1 MTNFYKTHPLT
12 DTLADGT
19 EVHLVLPIERTGN
32 RPLYT
37 SSQGKPYSHV
47 RVLNKQTGT
56 HEWIYREQVP
66 IMDTTPVNRFNGH
79 RKQRYHK
86 MSHFGNIFLSHAV
99 ALAWIGPQ
107 PGTSSR
113 QTGGVASAEKGN
125 QERYEC
131 HHLNG
136 ITLDNRADNLIW
148 LSHKEHRLFDTVQR
162 ALRMAG
168 RDLTK
173 MSREEIISITRK
185 YRLVDPAEQMEYEM
199 THHCEC

>member
-1 MTNFYKTHPLT
+1 MKHSNFFKTHPLT

-32 RPLYT
+32 RPLYVSAT
-37 SSQGKPYSHV
+37 GRPYSHV
-47 RVLNKQTGT
+47 RVRIKEKGT

-107 PGTSSR
+107 PVDENGR
-113 QTGGVASAEKGN
+113 N
-125 QERYEC
+125 FEC

-136 ITLDNRADNLIW
+136 VTLDNRVENVIW
-148 LSHKEHRLFDTVQR
+148 LSRKEHRLFDTVQR

-185 YRLVDPAEQMEYEM
+185 YRLVDPAKRMEYEM
-199 THHCEC
+199 THHMEF

>member
-1 MTNFYKTHPLT
+1 MKQLNFNQTHPLT

-32 RPLYT
+32 RPLYVSAT
-37 SSQGKPYSHV
+37 GHPYSHV
-47 RVLNKQTGT
+47 RVRNKEKGT

-79 RKQRYHK
+79 RKQRYYK
-86 MSHFGNIFLSHAV
+86 MSHFGCIFLAHAV

-107 PGTSSR
+107 PVDENGC
-113 QTGGVASAEKGN
+113 N
-125 QERYEC
+125 YEC

-136 ITLDNRADNLIW
+136 VTLDNRVENVIW
-148 LSHKEHRLFDTVQR
+148 LSRKEHRLFDTVQR

-199 THHCEC
+199 THHMEF

>member
-1 MTNFYKTHPLT
+1 MAKILDLTNHPLT

-19 EVHLVLPIERTGN
+19 VVRLVLPLERTGN

-37 SSQGKPYSHV
+37 SAPGKPFSHV
-47 RVLNKQTGT
+47 LVLNKEKGT
-56 HEWIYREQVP
+56 HEWVYREQVP
-66 IMDTTPVNRFNGH
+66 ILDTTPVNRFNGN

-86 MSHFGNIFLSHAV
+86 MSHFGHIYLAHAV

-107 PGTSSR
+107 PIDENG
-113 QTGGVASAEKGN
+113 ELF
-125 QERYEC
+125 EC

-148 LSHKEHRLFDTVQR
+148 LSHDDHRLFDTVQR

-173 MSREEIISITRK
+173 MSRSEIISLTRH
-185 YRLVDPAEQMEYEM
+185 YNVSDPADIMEYEL
-199 THHCEC
+199 THHMEC

>member
-1 MTNFYKTHPLT
+1 MAKILDLTNHPLT

-19 EVHLVLPIERTGN
+19 EVHLVLPLERTGN

-37 SSQGKPYSHV
+37 SAPGKPFSHV
-47 RVLNKQTGT
+47 LVPNKEKGT
-56 HEWIYREQVP
+56 HEWVYREQVP

-107 PGTSSR
+107 PKDKNGIPF
-113 QTGGVASAEKGN
+113 
-125 QERYEC
+125 EC

-136 ITLDNRADNLIW
+136 ITLDNRVENLIW
-148 LSHKEHRLFDTVQR
+148 LSRADHRHFDAVQR
-162 ALRMAG
+162 DLRLSG

-173 MSREEIISITRK
+173 MSRTEIISITISRSSDTSCRSSIASGL
-185 YRLVDPAEQMEYEM
+185 YPDIHIDVS
-199 THHCEC
+199 